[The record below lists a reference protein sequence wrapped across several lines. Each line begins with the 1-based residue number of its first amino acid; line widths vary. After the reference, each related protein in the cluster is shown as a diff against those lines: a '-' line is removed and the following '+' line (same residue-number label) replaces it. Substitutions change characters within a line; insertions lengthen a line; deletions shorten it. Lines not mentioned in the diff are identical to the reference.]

1 MNTRTLNNASQTDMN
16 MLQRFCRGQ
25 IFKQLLGLKN
35 ARLLIIEGE
44 QQFAFGDPHA
54 NLHASIIVQDADIYP
69 HLALGGSL
77 GAAEAYMTGDW
88 QTPDLTALI
97 RVMARNIDLTN
108 QVDDSFLNL
117 FIKPLNWLWHLR
129 NRNTNKGSKRNIAA
143 HYDLGNNLFEAFL
156 DPSLMYSAG
165 IFPTEDASMEEAS
178 LHKLERICQK
188 LDLQPT
194 DHLVEIGSGWGSMA
208 IYAAKHFGCH
218 VTTTTI
224 SEQQYALTA
233 ARIAQHGLQDKI
245 TLLKED
251 YRNLSGKYNKL
262 VSIEMIEAVGHQFYP
277 EYFATLNRL
286 LSDDGIALIQAIT
299 ISDQRYARAK
309 NNVDFI
315 QRYIFP
321 GSCIPSVQALQ
332 NAMTDNSQLRLVH
345 LEDITGHYARTL
357 HAWRKTFHAKKSEI
371 ADMGYDETF
380 LRMWDFYFAY
390 CEGGFAER
398 IIGDVHLMYA
408 KPGFHGQPPLG
419 VINASCPAYRAI

>member
-1 MNTRTLNNASQTDMN
+1 MNTRILSNSIQLDMN
-16 MLQRFCRGQ
+16 LLQRFCRGQ
-25 IFKQLLGLKN
+25 IFKQLQGLSD
-35 ARLLIIEGE
+35 AHLTIVEGDNE
-44 QQFAFGDPHA
+44 FTFGDI
-54 NLHASIIVQDADIYP
+54 HASLQAHMHILDADTYP

-88 QTPDLTALI
+88 HSPDLTTLI
-97 RVMARNIDLTN
+97 RVMARNIALIN
-108 QVDDSFLNL
+108 NVDDSYLNL
-117 FIKPLNWLWHLR
+117 LIKPLNRLWHLR

-143 HYDLGNNLFEAFL
+143 HYDLGNDLFAAFL
-156 DPSLMYSAG
+156 DPSMMYSAA
-165 IFPTEDASMEEAS
+165 IFPNPEASLEEAS

-188 LDLQPT
+188 LDLKAT

-208 IYAAKHFGCH
+208 IYAAKYFGCH

-233 ARIAQHGLQDKI
+233 QRIAEHGLQDKI

-251 YRNLSGKYNKL
+251 YRNLRGKFNKL
-262 VSIEMIEAVGHQFYP
+262 VSIEMIEAVGYQFYP
-277 EYFATLNRL
+277 EYFATLDRL
-286 LSDDGIALIQAIT
+286 LTDDGIALIQAIT
-299 ISDQRYARAK
+299 ISDQRYERAK
-309 NNVDFI
+309 HNVDFI

-332 NAMTDNSQLRLVH
+332 DAMKGNSQLRLVH
-345 LEDITGHYARTL
+345 LEDITEHYARTL
-357 HAWRKTFHAKKSEI
+357 HAWRKTFTAKHTEI
-371 ADMGYDETF
+371 AHMGYDETF

-408 KPGFHGQPPLG
+408 KPRFHAQPPLG
-419 VINASCPAYRAI
+419 TINASAPAYRAL